1 MKAQLKRRAAKID
14 AFLTAQI
21 TRNTGVTRLREAM
34 LYSLQ
39 AGGKRL
45 RPALCLAFASLGGLP
60 EDRAVPFAAAIE
72 MIHTYSLIHDDLP
85 AMDNDDFRRGKP
97 SCHKQFGEACAIL
110 AGDALLTDAFAIA
123 AESDVPAKALL
134 RGLAALATAAGS
146 EGMVGGQMLD
156 MEYTGLP
163 DIRREQIATMQ
174 AMKTGAL
181 IRASCVCGALLASA
195 PESIQTAAQTYGASL
210 GLAFQIADDILDI
223 TATDAELGKPQG
235 SDSRQGKTTWPLL
248 LGIEQSRALALA
260 EANKAKQALPACDE
274 AGFLAELAD
283 YAVCRSA

>member
-14 AFLTAQI
+14 AFLAARI
-21 TRNTGVTRLREAM
+21 TGATRLHEAM

-45 RPALCLAFASLGGLP
+45 RPALCLGFASLAGLP
-60 EDRAVPFAAAIE
+60 EDKALPFAAAIE

-97 SCHKQFGEACAIL
+97 ACHKQFGEACAIL

-123 AESDVPAKALL
+123 SDSDVPAKALL
-134 RGLAALATAAGS
+134 RALIALATAAGS
-146 EGMVGGQMLD
+146 EGMAGGQMLD

-163 DIRREQIATMQ
+163 DISRKQIATMQ

-181 IRASCVCGALLASA
+181 IRASCVCGALLAGA
-195 PESIQTAAQTYGASL
+195 PERVITAAQTYGASL

-223 TATDAELGKPQG
+223 TATAAELGKPQG